1 LAQDFNKASSKSY
14 SMQTVTLHD
23 KTFELFIDENTIKA
37 AIAALAVKINSAYED
52 KNPLFLGILNG
63 SFLFAADLFRQING
77 NAEIS
82 FLKMASYQGTATT
95 GKINELIGLNED
107 ISNRHI
113 IVIEDI
119 VDTGI
124 TLEKIIAD
132 LQKRQPASI
141 AIATLLFKPAAYQ
154 KSIPVDY
161 VGIEVANDFLVGYG
175 LDYDGLGRNL
185 KEIYKLKPQQ

>member
-1 LAQDFNKASSKSY
+1 
-14 SMQTVTLHD
+14 MQTVSLHD
-23 KTFELFIDENTIKA
+23 KTFELFIAESAIQQ
-37 AIAALAVKINSAYED
+37 AIANLAKQINEAYVG

-63 SFLFAADLFRQING
+63 SFLFAADLFRLIEG
-77 NAEIS
+77 KAEIS
-82 FLKMASYQGTATT
+82 FLKMSSYQGTATT

-124 TLEKIIAD
+124 TLEKIIVD
-132 LQKRQPASI
+132 LQTKQPASI

-154 KSIPVDY
+154 KSIPVNY
-161 VGIEVANDFLVGYG
+161 VGIRVANDFLVGYG

-185 KEIYKLKPQQ
+185 KEIYKLKS

>member
-1 LAQDFNKASSKSY
+1 
-14 SMQTVTLHD
+14 MQTVTLHD
-23 KTFELFIDENTIKA
+23 KTFELFITEQ
-37 AIAALAVKINSAYED
+37 AIHDAISALAQQINKDYEG

-63 SFLFAADLFRQING
+63 SFLFAADLFRLIEG

-95 GKINELIGLNED
+95 GKINELIGINED
-107 ISNRHI
+107 ITNRHVI
-113 IVIEDI
+113 IIEDI

-124 TLEKIIAD
+124 TLEKIISD
-132 LQKRQPASI
+132 LQTKQPASI

-154 KSIPVDY
+154 KSIPVNY
-161 VGIEVANDFLVGYG
+161 IGMKVANDFLVGYG

-185 KEIYKLKPQQ
+185 KEIYKLK

>member
-1 LAQDFNKASSKSY
+1 
-14 SMQTVTLHD
+14 MQTVTLHD
-23 KTFELFIDENTIKA
+23 KTFELFIAEQ
-37 AIAALAVKINSAYED
+37 AIQEAVTALAKQINHDYEG

-63 SFLFAADLFRQING
+63 SFLFAADLFRLIQG

-95 GKINELIGLNED
+95 GKISELIGLNED
-107 ISNRHI
+107 ISNRHL

-124 TLEKIIAD
+124 TLEKIIED
-132 LQKRQPASI
+132 LQKKKPASI
-141 AIATLLFKPAAYQ
+141 SIATLLFKPAAYQ
-154 KSIPVDY
+154 KQIPVNY
-161 VGIEVANDFLVGYG
+161 IGMEVANDFLVGYG

-185 KEIYKLKPQQ
+185 KEIYKLKA

>member
-1 LAQDFNKASSKSY
+1 
-14 SMQTVTLHD
+14 MQTVTLHD
-23 KTFELFIDENTIKA
+23 KNFDLFIDENAIKV
-37 AIAALAVKINSAYED
+37 AISALAQQINKDYEG

-63 SFLFAADLFRQING
+63 SFLFAADLFRLIQG

-82 FLKMASYQGTATT
+82 FLKMASYQGTTTT

-107 ISNRHI
+107 ISNRHVI
-113 IVIEDI
+113 IIEDI

-124 TLEKIIAD
+124 TLEKIITN
-132 LQKRQPASI
+132 LETKKPASI

-154 KSIPVDY
+154 KSIPVNY
-161 VGIEVANDFLVGYG
+161 IGLKVANDFLVGYG

-185 KEIYKLKPQQ
+185 KEIYKLKA

>member
-1 LAQDFNKASSKSY
+1 
-14 SMQTVTLHD
+14 MQKVTLHD
-23 KTFELFIDENTIKA
+23 KTFELFIEEFKIQA
-37 AIAALAVKINSAYED
+37 AISALAKRINTDYAG

-63 SFLFAADLFRQING
+63 SFLFVADLFRLIDG
-77 NAEIS
+77 TAEIS

-107 ISNRHI
+107 INNRHV

-124 TLEKIIAD
+124 TLEKIIDD
-132 LQKRQPASI
+132 LQKRNPASI

-154 KSIPVDY
+154 KTIPVNY

-185 KEIYKLKPQQ
+185 KEIYRLQP

>member
-1 LAQDFNKASSKSY
+1 
-14 SMQTVTLHD
+14 MQTVTLHD
-23 KTFELFIDENTIKA
+23 KSFELFISEQQIHE
-37 AIAALAVKINSAYED
+37 AVSVLSKKINTDYAG

-77 NAEIS
+77 NPEIS
-82 FLKMASYQGTATT
+82 FLKMASYDGTATT

-107 ISNRHI
+107 ISNRHV

-124 TLEKIIAD
+124 TLEKIIND
-132 LQKRQPASI
+132 LQTKKPESI

-154 KSIPVDY
+154 KSIPVNY
-161 VGIEVANDFLVGYG
+161 VGLEVANDFLVGYG

-185 KEIYKLKPQQ
+185 KEIYKLKL

>member
-1 LAQDFNKASSKSY
+1 
-14 SMQTVTLHD
+14 MQTVKLHD
-23 KTFELFIDENTIKA
+23 KTFELFIDENSIKS
-37 AIAALAVKINSAYED
+37 AIADLALRINTAYEG

-77 NAEIS
+77 SAEIS
-82 FLKMASYQGTATT
+82 FLKMASYQGTSTT

-154 KSIPVDY
+154 KNIKVNY

-185 KEIYKLKPQQ
+185 KEIYRLKAQ

>member
-1 LAQDFNKASSKSY
+1 
-14 SMQTVTLHD
+14 MQTVTLHD
-23 KTFELFIDENTIKA
+23 KTFELFIAEQ
-37 AIAALAVKINSAYED
+37 AIHDAISALAQQINKDYEG

-63 SFLFAADLFRQING
+63 SFLFSADLFRLIEG

-95 GKINELIGLNED
+95 GKINELIGINED
-107 ISNRHI
+107 ITNRHVI
-113 IVIEDI
+113 ILEDI

-124 TLEKIIAD
+124 TLEKIISD
-132 LQKRQPASI
+132 LNTKNPASI

-154 KSIPVDY
+154 KSIPVNY
-161 VGIEVANDFLVGYG
+161 IGMKVANDFLVGYG

-185 KEIYKLKPQQ
+185 KEIYKLK

>member
-1 LAQDFNKASSKSY
+1 
-14 SMQTVTLHD
+14 MQTVTLHD
-23 KTFELFIDENTIKA
+23 KTFELFITEQ
-37 AIAALAVKINSAYED
+37 AIHDAISALAQQINKDYEG

-63 SFLFAADLFRQING
+63 SFLFAADLFRLIEG

-95 GKINELIGLNED
+95 GKINELIGINED
-107 ISNRHI
+107 ITNRHVI
-113 IVIEDI
+113 IIEDI

-124 TLEKIIAD
+124 TLEKIISD
-132 LQKRQPASI
+132 LNTKNPASI

-154 KSIPVDY
+154 KSIPVNY
-161 VGIEVANDFLVGYG
+161 IGMKVANDFLVGYG

-185 KEIYKLKPQQ
+185 KEIYKLK

>member
-1 LAQDFNKASSKSY
+1 
-14 SMQTVTLHD
+14 MQTVKLHD
-23 KTFELFIDENTIKA
+23 KTFELFIDENSIKS
-37 AIAALAVKINSAYED
+37 AIADLALRINTAYEG

-77 NAEIS
+77 NVEIS

-154 KSIPVDY
+154 KNITVNY

-185 KEIYKLKPQQ
+185 KEIYRLKAQ

>member
-1 LAQDFNKASSKSY
+1 
-14 SMQTVTLHD
+14 MQTVTLHD
-23 KTFELFIDENTIKA
+23 KTFELFIAEQAIKDA
-37 AIAALAVKINSAYED
+37 VTALAKQINHDYEG

-63 SFLFAADLFRQING
+63 SFLFAADLFRLIEG

-95 GKINELIGLNED
+95 GKISELIGLNED
-107 ISNRHI
+107 ISHRHI

-124 TLEKIIAD
+124 TLEKIIED
-132 LQKRQPASI
+132 LQKKQPASI
-141 AIATLLFKPAAYQ
+141 SIATLLFKPAAYQ
-154 KSIPVDY
+154 KSIPVNY
-161 VGIEVANDFLVGYG
+161 VGMKVANDFLVGYG

-185 KEIYKLKPQQ
+185 KEIYKLRS

>member
-1 LAQDFNKASSKSY
+1 
-14 SMQTVTLHD
+14 MQTVKLHD
-23 KTFELFIDENTIKA
+23 KTFELFIDENAIKY
-37 AIAALAVKINSAYED
+37 AIADLSLRINTAYEG

-77 NAEIS
+77 SAEIS
-82 FLKMASYQGTATT
+82 FLKMASYQGTSTT

-154 KSIPVDY
+154 KNIKVNY

-185 KEIYKLKPQQ
+185 KEIYKLKHQ

>member
-1 LAQDFNKASSKSY
+1 
-14 SMQTVTLHD
+14 MQTVTLHD
-23 KTFELFIDENTIKA
+23 KTFELFIAENAIQQ
-37 AIAALAVKINSAYED
+37 AIANLARQINKAYVG
-52 KNPLFLGILNG
+52 KKPLFLGILNG
-63 SFLFAADLFRQING
+63 SFLFAADLFRQIEG

-107 ISNRHI
+107 ISDRHV

-124 TLEKIIAD
+124 TLEKIIVD
-132 LQKRQPASI
+132 LQTKQPASI

-154 KSIPVDY
+154 KSIPVNFI
-161 VGIEVANDFLVGYG
+161 GMEVANDFLVGYG

-185 KEIYKLKPQQ
+185 KEIYRLKL

>member
-1 LAQDFNKASSKSY
+1 
-14 SMQTVTLHD
+14 MQTVTLHD
-23 KTFELFIDENTIKA
+23 KTFELFIAEQ
-37 AIAALAVKINSAYED
+37 AIHDAISALAQQINKDYEG

-63 SFLFAADLFRQING
+63 SFLFAADLFRLIEG

-95 GKINELIGLNED
+95 GKINELIGINED
-107 ISNRHI
+107 ITNRHVI
-113 IVIEDI
+113 ILEDI

-124 TLEKIIAD
+124 TLEKIISD
-132 LQKRQPASI
+132 LNTKNPASI

-154 KSIPVDY
+154 KSIPVNY
-161 VGIEVANDFLVGYG
+161 IGMKVANDFLVGYG

-185 KEIYKLKPQQ
+185 KEIYKLK

>member
-1 LAQDFNKASSKSY
+1 
-14 SMQTVTLHD
+14 MQTVTLHD
-23 KTFELFIDENTIKA
+23 KTFELFIAEN
-37 AIAALAVKINSAYED
+37 AIQQSISALAVQINADYSG

-63 SFLFAADLFRQING
+63 SFLFAADLFRQIEG

-95 GKINELIGLNED
+95 GKISELIGLNED
-107 ISNRHI
+107 ISERHVI
-113 IVIEDI
+113 IIEDI

-124 TLEKIIAD
+124 TLEKIIKD
-132 LQKRQPASI
+132 LIAKQPASI

-154 KSIPVDY
+154 KKIPVNY
-161 VGIEVANDFLVGYG
+161 VGMEVGNDFLVGYG

-185 KEIYKLKPQQ
+185 KEIYKLKA

>member
-1 LAQDFNKASSKSY
+1 
-14 SMQTVTLHD
+14 MQTVTLHD
-23 KTFELFIDENTIKA
+23 KTFELFIEEQTIQA
-37 AIAALAVKINSAYED
+37 AIAAIAVEINRDYIG
-52 KNPLFLGILNG
+52 KRPLFLGILNG
-63 SFLFAADLFRQING
+63 SFLFAADLFRLIEG

-95 GKINELIGLNED
+95 GKISELIGLNED
-107 ISNRHI
+107 ITNRHV

-124 TLEKIIAD
+124 TLEKIIED
-132 LQKRQPASI
+132 LQQKKPASI

-154 KSIPVDY
+154 KSIPVNY
-161 VGIEVANDFLVGYG
+161 IGLKVANDFLVGYG

-185 KEIYKLKPQQ
+185 KQIYKLK

>member
-1 LAQDFNKASSKSY
+1 
-14 SMQTVTLHD
+14 MQTVTLHD
-23 KTFELFIDENTIKA
+23 KTFELFIEEQTIQA
-37 AIAALAVKINSAYED
+37 AIAAIAVEINRDYTG
-52 KNPLFLGILNG
+52 KKPLFLGILNG
-63 SFLFAADLFRQING
+63 SFLFAADLFRLVEG

-95 GKINELIGLNED
+95 GKISELIGLNED
-107 ISNRHI
+107 ITNRHV

-124 TLEKIIAD
+124 TLEKIIED
-132 LQKRQPASI
+132 LQQKNPASI

-154 KSIPVDY
+154 KSIPVNY
-161 VGIEVANDFLVGYG
+161 IGLKVANDFLVGYG

-185 KEIYKLKPQQ
+185 KQIYKLK

>member
-1 LAQDFNKASSKSY
+1 
-14 SMQTVTLHD
+14 MQTVTLHD
-23 KTFELFIDENTIKA
+23 KTFELFIAEN
-37 AIAALAVKINSAYED
+37 AIQQSISALAVQINADYAG

-63 SFLFAADLFRQING
+63 SFLFAADLFRQIEG

-95 GKINELIGLNED
+95 GKISELIGLNED
-107 ISNRHI
+107 IINRHVI
-113 IVIEDI
+113 IIEDI

-124 TLEKIIAD
+124 TLEKIIND
-132 LQKRQPASI
+132 LIAKQPASI

-154 KSIPVDY
+154 KNIPVNY
-161 VGIEVANDFLVGYG
+161 VGMEVGNDFLVGYG

-185 KEIYKLKPQQ
+185 KEIYKLKA